1 MIRGKLF
8 WEIGDSEKH
17 VKVEP
22 VQSSRGQYRAI
33 EKKYKEGFRQ
43 IIITTEAML
52 KCIRVLEQE
61 GYKLTNLQIY
71 DGVFKDGLSTIL
83 ENNPEHLAFFVQ
95 VLENLDSSCVFSS
108 TAIKYAKLISE
119 NGNKL
124 TIFLS
129 GLIEA
134 DDEIPPIIAET
145 VRKWIFC

>member
-1 MIRGKLF
+1 M
-8 WEIGDSEKH
+8 
-17 VKVEP
+17 
-22 VQSSRGQYRAI
+22 AI
-33 EKKYKEGFRQ
+33 P
-43 IIITTEAML
+43 
-52 KCIRVLEQE
+52 
-61 GYKLTNLQIY
+61 TNLQIY
-71 DGVFKDGLSTIL
+71 DGVFKDGFSTIL

-145 VRKWIFC
+145 VRKCIFC